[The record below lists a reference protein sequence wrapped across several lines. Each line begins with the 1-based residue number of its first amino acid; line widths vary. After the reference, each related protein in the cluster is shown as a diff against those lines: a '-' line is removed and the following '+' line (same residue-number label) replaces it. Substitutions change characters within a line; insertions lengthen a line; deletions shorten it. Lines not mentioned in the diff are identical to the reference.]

1 MRSRAPGG
9 GPDRFVQLDALR
21 FFFALIVVM
30 VHTIGFRLTLIHG
43 GYAVDFF
50 FILSGF
56 VLSHALL
63 RRPASDG
70 GFTWGGFTWGGF
82 AWARFARLYPLH
94 LATLLFLFVMVGGL
108 GGAGGNDT
116 LSLVLNLLLLQG
128 LGVIGTDAWNFPSW
142 SISVEFLV
150 NILLLYPVVRFRSR
164 IGAAIVVVAA
174 VAAILLAWGPVF
186 DLFNVQ
192 PAFGPILSGG
202 LLRGS
207 AGILLGYLLYEA
219 WLVLAPRIDASRWQA
234 PATAAEIGLCA
245 LLLFCL
251 GTDHPVWNAL
261 PAPLSALL
269 VLQMATVPGRLS
281 RLFQS
286 RLFAELGNISYA
298 IYLLHI
304 PLFAVFVGAGWLPQR
319 EAGFTWAW
327 FAYLLLL
334 LGLAEISFYF
344 LERPAQRRLNSLL
357 LRR

>member
-1 MRSRAPGG
+1 MSSRTPGG

-30 VHTIGFRLTLIHG
+30 VHTIGFKLTLIHG

-63 RRPASDG
+63 RRPASAG
-70 GFTWGGFTWGGF
+70 GFGWAGF

-108 GGAGGNDT
+108 NGAGGGKDT
-116 LSLVLNLLLLQG
+116 LAFVLNLLLLQG
-128 LGVIGTDAWNFPSW
+128 LGVIGSDAWNFPSW
-142 SISVEFLV
+142 SVSVEFLV
-150 NILLLYPVVRFRSR
+150 NVLLLYPVVRWRSR
-164 IGAAIVVVAA
+164 IGAAIVVIVAA
-174 VAAILLAWGPVF
+174 AAILWAWGPVF

-219 WLVLAPRIDASRWQA
+219 WLVLAPKIDVARWQA
-234 PATAAEIGLCA
+234 PATAAEIGLCT
-245 LLLFCL
+245 LLLVCM
-251 GTDHPVWNAL
+251 GTDHPLWNTL

-281 RLFQS
+281 RLFQT

-319 EAGFTWAW
+319 EAGFAPLW
-327 FAYLLLL
+327 FVYLLLL
-334 LGLAEISFYF
+334 LGLAAISFHF
-344 LERPAQRRLNSLL
+344 FERPAQRRLTSLL

>member
-1 MRSRAPGG
+1 VTPRTAGA

-21 FFFALIVVM
+21 FFFALIVVL
-30 VHTIGFRLTLIHG
+30 VHTIGFKLTLVHG

-56 VLSHALL
+56 VLTHALL
-63 RRPASDG
+63 RRPMSA
-70 GFTWGGFTWGGF
+70 GGF
-82 AWARFARLYPLH
+82 AWARLARLYPLH
-94 LATLLFLFVMVGGL
+94 LATLLWLFVMVGGVQ
-108 GGAGGNDT
+108 GGGGNGAEAF
-116 LSLVLNLLLLQG
+116 VLNLLLLQG
-128 LGVIGTDAWNFPSW
+128 LGVIGSDTWNFPSW

-164 IGAAIVVVAA
+164 VAA
-174 VAAILLAWGPVF
+174 SVIVIVAVAVILRVQGPVF

-192 PAFGPILSGG
+192 PVYGPILSGG

-219 WLVLAPRIDASRWQA
+219 WLILTPRIDSSRWQV
-234 PATAAEIGLCA
+234 PATIVEIALCG

-251 GTDHPVWNAL
+251 GTDRPIWRAL

-269 VLQMATVPGRLS
+269 ILQMATVPGGLS
-281 RLFQS
+281 RLFQT

-319 EAGFTWAW
+319 ESGFTWMW
-327 FAYLLLL
+327 CLYLLLL